1 MQQVVDL
8 LRLQD
13 ARLTPALAADEGS
26 FDESIASLL
35 RMDLIHSSEDAR
47 GEILYFERGSGN
59 GNSWIKM
66 QAVDENGAALGPWLV
81 VGPNETLQ
89 TTPQTAVYRMDQKM
103 GTTAI
108 DVSRLGVSEFEY
120 LRISNV
126 VKNEPAYTGGG
137 DQNPDFKLMVVMTNE
152 EQLAQLFGGYD

>member
-1 MQQVVDL
+1 MLEAFSNNNLNNYLDTHHNKAL
-8 LRLQD
+8 WE
-13 ARLTPALAADEGS
+13 LTIRFDMIVKDNDEGP
-26 FDESIASLL
+26 DEF
-35 RMDLIHSSEDAR
+35 

-89 TTPQTAVYRMDQKM
+89 TTPQTAVYRADQKM
-103 GTTAI
+103 GTTSI

-152 EQLAQLFGGYD
+152 EQLAELMGSYD